1 MRTTIKIG
9 FVVILLLSLFVIVFG
24 GGKDLYEMLEGLPI
38 FDLVVITIPVI
49 SLLAIGYGIA
59 IILITWIQALIRW
72 LKK

>member
-38 FDLVVITIPVI
+38 FDIVVITIPVI

-59 IILITWIQALIRW
+59 IILITWIQAVIRW

>member
-38 FDLVVITIPVI
+38 FNLVVITIPVI

-72 LKK
+72 LEK

>member
-72 LKK
+72 LEK